1 VDEQTINGFKF
12 TANIY
17 LIRRAIT
24 QVLIPSGNTLVM
36 AGLIKDNFN
45 KTLTKVPVLGDL
57 PGLGYLFRSSS
68 KDRRK
73 ANLIIFITPTIVT
86 DEDFMPTQTVFLNK
100 KAPVDESDSA
110 EDPRFKGLL
119 DSAKPHDWT
128 KPVY

>member
-1 VDEQTINGFKF
+1 
-12 TANIY
+12 
-17 LIRRAIT
+17 
-24 QVLIPSGNTLVM
+24 M

-45 KTLTKVPVLGDL
+45 HVRTKVPILGDL
-57 PGLGYLFRSSS
+57 PGLGAAFRSNS

-86 DEDFMPTQTVFLNK
+86 DEDFMPTQTDFLK
-100 KAPVDESDSA
+100 KKLTPDESDSA

-119 DSAKPHDWT
+119 DSANPHDWS